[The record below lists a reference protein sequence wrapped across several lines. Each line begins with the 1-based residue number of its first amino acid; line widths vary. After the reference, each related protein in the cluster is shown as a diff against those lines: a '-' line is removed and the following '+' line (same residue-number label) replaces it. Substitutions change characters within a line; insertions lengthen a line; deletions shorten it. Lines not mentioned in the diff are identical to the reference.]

1 MTTEQ
6 VHTCS
11 YYCDRPGCVKDQRDE
26 LRDRLEGLD
35 AEKGGRLPCP
45 FGDACVGRDCNKC
58 GNFTPGRLAN
68 PQAVIDRVVS
78 DALTRTD
85 GTGVMRVSYVNPD
98 DTRTPPAQAAESVQV
113 ASNPGAILSK
123 DAEAVERV
131 REDAHA
137 WEDCANFH
145 KERADALQAALTK
158 IEAQLRAAIA
168 AMQAG
173 EG

>member
-1 MTTEQ
+1 MTAA
-6 VHTCS
+6 
-11 YYCDRPGCVKDQRDE
+11 DREARARE
-26 LRDRLEGLD
+26 LLVQEYEREGILGGVSTD
-35 AEKGGRLPCP
+35 ASH
-45 FGDACVGRDCNKC
+45 
-58 GNFTPGRLAN
+58 
-68 PQAVIDRVVS
+68 IDRAAIRAITRAMQPQPAGEGAVACHRLVS
-78 DALTRTD
+78 KHGGSTGWIDGEYVLDPTADIGFTIERAYTRAAL
-85 GTGVMRVSYVNPD
+85 
-98 DTRTPPAQAAESVQV
+98 AAMPSAQV
-113 ASNPGAILSK
+113 AYNPGAVLSK

-173 EG
+173 EANHAG